1 MTAGISVAP
10 PRAAA
15 ARDVRHRGASARA
28 GRWSLDSSERY
39 RAVFLFGQIIYAKF
53 DAVFRNSPLFARAV
67 ATLEP
72 LLRPTVYR

>member
-1 MTAGISVAP
+1 MYVEYWCVKSWRCNRRGNAAVTAGISVAP

-53 DAVFRNSPLFARAV
+53 DAVFRN
-67 ATLEP
+67 
-72 LLRPTVYR
+72 